1 MFADIGART
10 IASRLGRAG
19 LVLGLFGVVTFG
31 VVAPPER
38 CPSVGAGELRRSAQ
52 AAVDWFVVNQ
62 NTDGTWLYLY
72 DREHDTVAPEYDM
85 VRHTGAVMGL
95 YRAALD
101 GLPRALPSA
110 DRGATWALD
119 RLREHDGWAAVEY
132 QGEVETGATA
142 LLVAGLVLR
151 REKTGDTRHDAV
163 LRRLGRFLVAQTERS
178 GAVRAYYD
186 PGTESPVP
194 GKYSPFFTGETWW
207 ALASLHRAFPQEGW
221 GEPANRIGA
230 YIATSRDDAEDH
242 WPPLADHWAG
252 YGLAETVEFPERGR
266 PPLTAN
272 EASYARRQAGLFGGQ
287 VRWSAVRF
295 DPWGALVRPGGVL
308 RGGGYGVISEGLNGL
323 WRASR
328 ADPRLA
334 DLREPIAERARCI
347 AGLAI
352 RAQSGPDDAEGAR
365 HPQRIVGAW
374 FRDGETRMDDQQH
387 ALAGLLR
394 TIPIVAA
401 GEGSDPLGSSGS
413 PPSAW
418 LWALAL
424 LLALNP
430 ARAAFAVPRRSAGI
444 AAGGAAL
451 GGLAVC
457 IVSLLADPLLDALDV
472 SDSSFRLA
480 AAVVAVIAG
489 AGDLLRR
496 PPAREPALAGWK
508 AALVPVAIPVVARP
522 ALLILAVG
530 AGADHSAGV
539 TAAAMAI
546 GVALLAG
553 LVAGVSTEGPDGR
566 VLRWAARLLAAGLIA
581 CGVVLGVDGVWD
593 V

>member
-1 MFADIGART
+1 
-10 IASRLGRAG
+10 
-19 LVLGLFGVVTFG
+19 
-31 VVAPPER
+31 
-38 CPSVGAGELRRSAQ
+38 
-52 AAVDWFVVNQ
+52 
-62 NTDGTWLYLY
+62 LYLY

-95 YRAALD
+95 YRAALE

-151 REKTGDTRHDAV
+151 RGKTGDTRHDAV

-207 ALASLHRAFPQEGW
+207 ALASLHRAFPREGW

-266 PPLTAN
+266 PPLTAH

-401 GEGSDPLGSSGS
+401 GDGSDPLGSSG
-413 PPSAW
+413 PPPTAW

-489 AGDLLRR
+489 AGDLFRR

-546 GVALLAG
+546 GVALLSG